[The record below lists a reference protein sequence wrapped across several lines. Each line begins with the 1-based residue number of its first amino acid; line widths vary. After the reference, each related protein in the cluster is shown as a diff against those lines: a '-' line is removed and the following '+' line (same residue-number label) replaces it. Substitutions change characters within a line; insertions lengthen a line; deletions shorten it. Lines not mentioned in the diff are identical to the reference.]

1 MLRNNTIKGGVD
13 VARAPNEETK
23 KLQAK
28 AESLYKN
35 GMKLVD
41 IAKKIGK
48 PDGTVRRWKKECGW
62 EEKKGADS
70 KKKESERSVKKD
82 KKANVRKS
90 GPGAPKGNKNAVGNH
105 GGAPKKNRNAEKHG
119 FFSKYLPDDALS
131 ILDDIE
137 NKNFMEILLEN
148 IQLSYAAILRSQ
160 KIMFVKDKEELIKEI
175 KKVKKKESETNIET
189 EVEWEFQFSWDRQ
202 ATFLSAQA
210 RAMSELRAL
219 IRQYEDNAT
228 EEQMARIAK
237 IKAETERIKNAAE
250 GKQNE
255 EVDDWI
261 SSVTG
266 EYPEEDENDIS

>member
-1 MLRNNTIKGGVD
+1 MD
-13 VARAPNEETK
+13 
-23 KLQAK
+23 
-28 AESLYKN
+28 
-35 GMKLVD
+35 
-41 IAKKIGK
+41 
-48 PDGTVRRWKKECGW
+48 
-62 EEKKGADS
+62 
-70 KKKESERSVKKD
+70 
-82 KKANVRKS
+82 
-90 GPGAPKGNKNAVGNH
+90 
-105 GGAPKKNRNAEKHG
+105 
-119 FFSKYLPDDALS
+119 
-131 ILDDIE
+131 
-137 NKNFMEILLEN
+137 ILLEN

-175 KKVKKKESETNIET
+175 KKVKKKESEQNTET

-219 IRQYEDNAT
+219 IKQYEDNAT

-237 IKAETERIKNAAE
+237 IKAETEQIKNAVE

-266 EYPEEDENDIS
+266 EHPEEDENNTS

>member
-1 MLRNNTIKGGVD
+1 M
-13 VARAPNEETK
+13 ARAPNEETK
-23 KLQAK
+23 KLQAE
-28 AESLYKN
+28 AESLYKK
-35 GMKLVD
+35 GVKLVD
-41 IAKKIGK
+41 IAKKIGR

-62 EEKKGADS
+62 EGKTGAAS
-70 KKKESERSVKKD
+70 KKKESERSEKK

-90 GPGAPKGNKNAVGNH
+90 GPGAPIGNRNAVGNN
-105 GGAPKKNRNAEKHG
+105 GGAPKKNKNAEKHG
-119 FFSKYLPDDALS
+119 FFSKYLPEDALS

-137 NKNFMEILLEN
+137 NKNFMEILFEN

-160 KIMFVKDKEELIKEI
+160 KIMFVKDKEEIIKEI

-228 EEQMARIAK
+228 EEQKARIAK
-237 IKAETERIKNAAE
+237 IKAETEQIRNAVE

-266 EYPEEDENDIS
+266 EQSDEDEGDIS

>member
-1 MLRNNTIKGGVD
+1 M
-13 VARAPNEETK
+13 ARAPNGETK
-23 KLQAK
+23 KLQAE
-28 AESLYKN
+28 AESLYRG

-41 IAKKIGK
+41 IAREMGK
-48 PDGTVRRWKKECGW
+48 PAGTIRRWKKECRW
-62 EEKKGADS
+62 EENKDLGGRGE
-70 KKKESERSVKKD
+70 ESERSVKRDAKE
-82 KKANVRKS
+82 ANVRKNK
-90 GPGAPKGNKNAVGNH
+90 PGAPKGNRNAAGNH
-105 GGAPKKNRNAEKHG
+105 GGAPEKNRNAEKHG
-119 FFSKYLPDDALS
+119 FFSKYLPEDALS
-131 ILDDIE
+131 ILDDIG
-137 NKNFMEILLEN
+137 NKDFMEILWEN

-160 KIMFVKDKEELIKEI
+160 KIMFVESKEELIKEI
-175 KKVKKKESETNIET
+175 KRVKKKEDGNTNKTET

-255 EVDDWI
+255 EISNWI
-261 SSVTG
+261 SSVKE
-266 EYPEEDENDIS
+266 EYPEGDGGDAS

>member
-1 MLRNNTIKGGVD
+1 M
-13 VARAPNEETK
+13 ARAPNEETK
-23 KLQAK
+23 KLQAQ
-28 AESLYKN
+28 AESLYRG

-41 IAKKIGK
+41 IAKKIGR

-62 EEKKGADS
+62 KDKAGSED
-70 KKKESERSVKKD
+70 KKKESERSVKNKRQ
-82 KKANVRKS
+82 KANVRQRK
-90 GPGAPKGNKNAVGNH
+90 PGAPKGNRNAVGNH
-105 GGAPKKNRNAEKHG
+105 GGAPKRNKNAEKHG
-119 FFSKYLPDDALS
+119 FFSKYLPEDALS

-137 NKNFMEILLEN
+137 NKDFMDILLEN

-175 KKVKKKESETNIET
+175 KKVKKKESETKTET

-237 IKAETERIKNAAE
+237 IKAETEQIKNAVE
-250 GKQNE
+250 GKQNK

-261 SSVTG
+261 SSVTDECSDECSDEG
-266 EYPEEDENDIS
+266 ENDIS